1 MKSSVSSIER
11 ARSDAISVPY
21 FERGFENT
29 HLHHRRGAY
38 PHPLNPPRR
47 TVIERKIERGLMA
60 EPAGKG
66 GLSLVY
72 MVRPHVDESW
82 RTRPAIEIFV
92 GAARGE
98 VRLTMNW
105 TPFVGP
111 RVVEFKV

>member
-1 MKSSVSSIER
+1 MKSSVSLDRTGAKRRHIN
-11 ARSDAISVPY
+11 SVPN
-21 FERGFENT
+21 FERGFENAQ
-29 HLHHRRGAY
+29 LHHRRGAY

-66 GLSLVY
+66 GLSLVD
-72 MVRPHVDESW
+72 MVRPHVDESR

-98 VRLTMNW
+98 VRPTTGKIDW
-105 TPFVGP
+105 RGAG
-111 RVVEFKV
+111 